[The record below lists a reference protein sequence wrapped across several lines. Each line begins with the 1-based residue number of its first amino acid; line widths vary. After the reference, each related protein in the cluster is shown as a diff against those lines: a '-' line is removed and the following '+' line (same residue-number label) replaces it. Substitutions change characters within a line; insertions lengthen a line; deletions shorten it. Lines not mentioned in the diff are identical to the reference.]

1 MFQAILKQK
10 EVIITELIEVFKEY
24 RNGNKD
30 IFDSLYSDKVKY
42 TYSDGMKEYDE
53 CHFIIVDASAAKV
66 TNNVYRLFTQYGTFI
81 EQGKYF
87 KQVYKGSKDDFQKD
101 AIMILLEIFKD
112 KSFDAETT
120 KDICGKLKHRLKK
133 YMSDTIKTSVY
144 SISDIYS
151 DENDDECSYF
161 ETVSEMPDFDS
172 NEIGEGYI
180 GEIKELMDI
189 LKHYNVTD
197 LCSPNATAQREII
210 DLIKTKYKYRYYS
223 EDDCCDLPKDIEMIS
238 FYQLK
243 YRKDISQQQYSSV
256 LDELFKVMCD
266 CTSDL
271 KGLNIT
277 RKQYNDAKQRGDIY
291 SNTQSN
297 NISVK

>member
-1 MFQAILKQK
+1 MCVL
-10 EVIITELIEVFKEY
+10 
-24 RNGNKD
+24 
-30 IFDSLYSDKVKY
+30 LY
-42 TYSDGMKEYDE
+42 
-53 CHFIIVDASAAKV
+53 CIAIVDANAAKV

-87 KQVYKGSKDDFQKD
+87 KQVYIGSKDDFQKD

-133 YMSDTIKTSVY
+133 YINDTIKTSVS

-172 NEIGEGYI
+172 NENGEGYI

-189 LKHYNVTD
+189 LKHYNAKD
-197 LCSPNATAQREII
+197 FCSPNATVQREII
-210 DLIKTKYKYRYYS
+210 DLIKSKYKYRYYS
-223 EDDCCDLPKDIEMIS
+223 ENDCCDLPKDIDMIS

-243 YRKDISQQQYSSV
+243 YRKEISQQQYSSV
-256 LDELFKVMCD
+256 LDELFKIMSD

-277 RKQYNDAKQRGDIY
+277 RKQYKDAKQRGDIY

-297 NISVK
+297 NISIK

>member
-120 KDICGKLKHRLKK
+120 KDICGKLKHRLK
-133 YMSDTIKTSVY
+133 
-144 SISDIYS
+144 
-151 DENDDECSYF
+151 
-161 ETVSEMPDFDS
+161 
-172 NEIGEGYI
+172 
-180 GEIKELMDI
+180 
-189 LKHYNVTD
+189 
-197 LCSPNATAQREII
+197 
-210 DLIKTKYKYRYYS
+210 
-223 EDDCCDLPKDIEMIS
+223 
-238 FYQLK
+238 
-243 YRKDISQQQYSSV
+243 
-256 LDELFKVMCD
+256 
-266 CTSDL
+266 
-271 KGLNIT
+271 NI
-277 RKQYNDAKQRGDIY
+277 
-291 SNTQSN
+291 
-297 NISVK
+297 